1 MREWRNL
8 NVFNYYRCSKR
19 KLAKYLVADKQIILD
34 LDDGVGKFSKV
45 GSCALNL
52 SYRLLIVDAAE
63 DISEDYSGTLDSTVG
78 TLRIKPYSTQ
88 YLDED
93 MRLDVNPRL
102 NTLGLFSESEQMD
115 PNVNIVD
122 ITKEI
127 NA

>member
-1 MREWRNL
+1 MFL
-8 NVFNYYRCSKR
+8 TVTAAAQA
-19 KLAKYLVADKQIILD
+19 KLAKYLTAERQLILD
-34 LDDGVGKFSKV
+34 LDDGVGKYSKL

-52 SYRLLIVDAAE
+52 SYRLLVVDAAT
-63 DISEDYSGTLDSTVG
+63 DISEDYSGILASTIG
-78 TLRIKPYSTQ
+78 PLHIKPYSTE
-88 YLDED
+88 YLAAN

-115 PNVNIVD
+115 PNVNVID

>member
-1 MREWRNL
+1 MFLTITDAAKE
-8 NVFNYYRCSKR
+8 

-78 TLRIKPYSTQ
+78 TLHIKPYSTQ

-93 MRLDVNPRL
+93 MRLDVNQRL

-127 NA
+127 NAGFTM

>member
-1 MREWRNL
+1 M
-8 NVFNYYRCSKR
+8 
-19 KLAKYLVADKQIILD
+19 
-34 LDDGVGKFSKV
+34 
-45 GSCALNL
+45 
-52 SYRLLIVDAAE
+52 
-63 DISEDYSGTLDSTVG
+63 DSTVG

>member
-1 MREWRNL
+1 MFLTITDAAKE
-8 NVFNYYRCSKR
+8 
-19 KLAKYLVADKQIILD
+19 KLAKYLVADKHIILD